1 MLGVRGRVIGV
12 LGISFKPCTD
22 DIREAPALEII
33 KLLIERGAHVR
44 AHDPAAM
51 ENARNA
57 LQGVEFFEDP
67 YRMADGADALV
78 LLTEWPE
85 YRELDLSKIAKTMRT
100 PVFLDGRNMF
110 DPMEAKKA
118 GLRYM
123 GVGR

>member
-1 MLGVRGRVIGV
+1 
-12 LGISFKPCTD
+12 
-22 DIREAPALEII
+22 
-33 KLLIERGAHVR
+33 
-44 AHDPAAM
+44 HDPAAM

-57 LQGVEFFEDP
+57 LQEVEFFEDP

-85 YRELDLSKIAKTMRT
+85 YRELDLSEIAKTMRT
-100 PVFLDGRNMF
+100 PVLLDGRNIF
-110 DPMEAKKA
+110 DPVEAKKA